1 VLLRHGALALN
12 RERCW
17 VDVDGLTRQL
27 DLLAD
32 TPRDGLAMSLHELQR
47 LCRAALLPD
56 ATNPLIT
63 ARRIEMHRRVQAAY
77 RTAADRLERMG

>member
-1 VLLRHGALALN
+1 
-12 RERCW
+12 
-17 VDVDGLTRQL
+17 
-27 DLLAD
+27 
-32 TPRDGLAMSLHELQR
+32 MSLHELQR

-63 ARRIEMHRRVQAAY
+63 ARRIEMHRRVQAAH